1 MRFASLAR
9 WSLAAVLGAAV
20 LAAVFASA
28 APGSAAANPTN
39 ALPQLTR
46 EIERSPRHADL
57 YLKRGEIYRAAKNW
71 DAALADLQQAAALD
85 PSLAAVDLA
94 TAHLLLDA
102 NWPLAGKVAIDR
114 FLQRRPAHPEGLVTR
129 ARAHLKLGQPQAA
142 ADDLAQ
148 AIAASPKPGPEL
160 FIEHAYALTS
170 IGRHRTADALRVI
183 EDGIRRHGPLLTL
196 QLYAID
202 LEARSQ
208 RFDDALRRLDKVAA
222 QSAHSETWLARR
234 GEILML
240 AGREAEAR
248 QAFTQALAAV
258 RALTPARR
266 NTPGM
271 MELEKRLSSLVET
284 KPAGPAKSEPKN

>member
-1 MRFASLAR
+1 MRFASLA
-9 WSLAAVLGAAV
+9 WGLFAAALGLGALAAPAASGAPG
-20 LAAVFASA
+20 ASA
-28 APGSAAANPTN
+28 SNLTN

-94 TAHLLLDA
+94 TAQVLLDA
-102 NWPLAGKVAIDR
+102 NWLLAGKVAVDR
-114 FLQRRPAHPEGLVTR
+114 FLQRQPAHAEGLVTR
-129 ARAHLKLGQPQAA
+129 ARAHLKLGLPQAA

-160 FIEHAYALTS
+160 FIEHAYVLTS
-170 IGRHRTADALRVI
+170 IGKHRTADALRVI

-202 LEARSQ
+202 LEARGQ
-208 RFDDALRRLDKVAA
+208 RFDDALKRLDKVAA

-258 RALTPARR
+258 RALSPARR

-271 MELEKRLSSLVET
+271 MELEKRLTSLVET
-284 KPAGPAKSEPKN
+284 KPGGPVKSELRN

>member
-1 MRFASLAR
+1 MFSTSLAR
-9 WSLAAVLGAAV
+9 GLLAIALGPAALAAAAV
-20 LAAVFASA
+20 PSA
-28 APGSAAANPTN
+28 APPNPTN

-71 DAALADLQQAAALD
+71 DAALADFQQAAALD

-94 TAHLLLDA
+94 IAQVLLDA

-114 FLQRRPAHPEGLVTR
+114 FLQRQPAHPEGLATR
-129 ARAHLKLGQPQAA
+129 ARALLKLGQPQAA
-142 ADDLAQ
+142 AYDLAQ

-170 IGRHRTADALRVI
+170 IGKHRTDDALRVI
-183 EDGIRRHGPLLTL
+183 EDGLRRHGSLLTL

-208 RFDDALRRLDKVAA
+208 RFDAALKRLDKVAA
-222 QSAHSETWLARR
+222 QSARSETWLARR

-258 RALTPARR
+258 RALSPARR

-271 MELEKRLSSLVET
+271 MELEKRLATLVEIT
-284 KPAGPAKSEPKN
+284 PAAPAK